1 MYFYEL
7 QMVPN
12 IKRRSKEKFIGNK
25 WHLHILLLYLAQS
38 STCILTSS
46 ISMQDYHFRLSL
58 PSFLKRRRVVLVH
71 VQMRRMFPGK
81 FFWWKP
87 VSGLISL
94 YGTPLPQI
102 SFSLHSK
109 CFVSCKFAII
119 SYTSQSGQQYFA
131 MYHQFLRF
139 VSLSKLPFQSCPID
153 RGLPQWK
160 LLMLL
165 LNNARHGIGLIK
177 MVHNPHDSIAQ
188 PCTVGHTRKSKL
200 INFVSFLVYDTYP
213 AKQTTVWTEN
223 EDTC

>member
-1 MYFYEL
+1 MFTGLMYFYEL
-7 QMVPN
+7 QTVPN
-12 IKRRSKEKFIGNK
+12 IKRGSKEKFIVNK

-46 ISMQDYHFRLSL
+46 VSMQDYHFRLSL

-81 FFWWKP
+81 FLWWKP

-109 CFVSCKFAII
+109 CFVSYKLSTI
-119 SYTSQSGQQYFA
+119 SYSSQSGQQYFT

-139 VSLSKLPFQSCPID
+139 VSLSSWF
-153 RGLPQWK
+153 
-160 LLMLL
+160 
-165 LNNARHGIGLIK
+165 
-177 MVHNPHDSIAQ
+177 
-188 PCTVGHTRKSKL
+188 
-200 INFVSFLVYDTYP
+200 YY
-213 AKQTTVWTEN
+213 
-223 EDTC
+223 